1 VSSNLEL
8 GVSVATS
15 VLSCGGLWT
24 AGQYFMRRRERTDA
38 RDKAKRDADQQVE
51 KDREDVDRRARE
63 RRELLAESQ
72 VAAQRAAL
80 ESEKGR
86 YDSLN
91 KDYQDCR
98 KGLSDLSAAT
108 GLLIDLFEKIL
119 IRLRPNGDD
128 QKYTAELN
136 LGEVGE
142 VRRNI
147 NKARRH
153 LR

>member
-1 VSSNLEL
+1 MSSNLEL

-24 AGQYFMRRRERTDA
+24 AGQYFMRRRERIDA
-38 RDKAKRDADQQVE
+38 RDKAKRDEDKQAE
-51 KDREDVDRRARE
+51 KDREDVDRRVRE
-63 RRELLAESQ
+63 RRELLAETQ

-91 KDYQDCR
+91 KDYENCR
-98 KGLSDLSAAT
+98 KGLSELSTAT
-108 GLLIDLFEKIL
+108 GLLIDVFEKIL

-128 QKYTAELN
+128 QKYIAILD
-136 LGEVGE
+136 LSEVGE

>member
-1 VSSNLEL
+1 MSSNLEL

-24 AGQYFMRRRERTDA
+24 AGQWVMRRRERIDA
-38 RDKAKRDADQQVE
+38 RDKAKRDEDQQAE

-86 YDSLN
+86 YDSLHQ
-91 KDYQDCR
+91 DYENCR
-98 KGLSDLSAAT
+98 KGLSDLSSAT

-128 QKYTAELN
+128 QKYIAELD
-136 LGEVGE
+136 LSEVGE